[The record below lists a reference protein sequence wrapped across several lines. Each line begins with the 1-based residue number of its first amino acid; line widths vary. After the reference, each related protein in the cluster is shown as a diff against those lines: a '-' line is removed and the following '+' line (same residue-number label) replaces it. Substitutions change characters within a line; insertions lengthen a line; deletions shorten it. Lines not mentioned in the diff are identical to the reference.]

1 MRYIKFLIITYL
13 LTIISCSP
21 SLGASWYAKSKSKTG
36 SGFSMYVT
44 SIKVMNKDVT
54 VTDPDYRA
62 TEGDAVVN
70 FARAKRFSVS
80 VPYSMKAIDADSL
93 KIEAYADYKKQ
104 NPLQISLEIEGDNVP
119 LVVGEAVSVVLRVKD
134 NAGKYDV
141 EEKFISVTREMPEAV
156 ELKLLELKVLEANVE
171 DVEAEK
177 LVCNI
182 PYSKGDVVTA
192 GDLRATFKVGDEKRV
207 IPVLLKEESLQLKI
221 GEEVE
226 IGFSVEEKQGV
237 YKSFSGSVWCK
248 RLEKTND
255 EDEPLVLEYLSVLG
269 IDARSGLVKVSN
281 DVSRIVASDVVAMFK
296 TIGRLDVTLQAEEVK
311 FDSAGTAELVISVE
325 GKKGEYSSWTKT
337 VHAVKESQE
346 TPEEPDV
353 PSEPEPENPTEPEP
367 PTLANP
373 VDENGEHKFIVKIN
387 VKKEEIDPFDWYKED
402 TFFSASLFDGWVLNM
417 TGMTSDNV
425 ASYAFKEGTWSG
437 SPLSCTG
444 GDIGQ
449 GQMNHTWNLKYY
461 KYKSQEERWQ
471 ERGGYTSSIDE
482 AEKKRRERFIFF
494 RFTGSASAGTSLDN
508 SMFCVDTHTKFLFYY
523 SDPSHISTFGVPSS
537 WKDYDEAD
545 EGQHKYFDKPFYLTD
560 PVGYVKED
568 GECVIYGWCKQHIRS
583 NNYRASVDPTFRK
596 QATRTPGGRGYS
608 PYRDKKIKTTK
619 ERIVEENPLYTAEKP
634 IITKQSGSLYLTLDS
649 PDEAKLSVTV
659 KKVPENEELSFQW
672 YKNTVNSTD
681 GALAID
687 GANVAEY
694 VMPKEVIDVYCYCV
708 VTNKNTKNNKEAKT
722 FSTPIKLRIAKSSED
737 LKIDAETPI
746 ITKHPKSS
754 KHSFVEG
761 KNVNVSLS
769 VEVNKPKD
777 KGILSY
783 QWFESENEAT
793 GSGTKIENATEKTY
807 KTELSGSGVKYYYC
821 VVTNTNDKATG
832 EKAVSVFSA
841 IAKIEIEQLFELT
854 FSCVG
859 EGSLTVFG
867 GEDGTRTVRDGSEDK
882 IRVKIGTDLVF
893 IAKPKNAWEIEKWEG
908 KATVSEGNIKT
919 AQLRIEKAEDV
930 EEAIGVVFSKIQKK
944 GKLGIIAVR
953 VENVSIDCKFWGK
966 HYDGA
971 YFWWDI
977 ITSMRD
983 DASEGVSQELWKQ
996 DSVEFLYTQ
1005 GFGRSAYFMPEEK
1018 AKIMDISMNNTAGNL
1033 KLDFQITKRDS
1044 KIPIS
1049 KDHTWTMI
1057 DHGKSTVEFDYDAT
1071 KDCWRVK
1078 DMNYDIDKV
1087 EVSYRKNFILKR
1099 GEEKDFTVTY
1109 KADNPD
1115 LSAVGSLKVVYT
1127 LSWE

>member
-1 MRYIKFLIITYL
+1 MRFIKFLIITYL

-21 SLGASWYAKSKSKTG
+21 SLGASWYAKSGRKS
-36 SGFSMYVT
+36 SGISMYVT
-44 SIKVMNKDVT
+44 SIKVLDKDVT
-54 VTDPDYRA
+54 VNNPDP
-62 TEGDAVVN
+62 TENDPVKK
-70 FARAKRFSVS
+70 FAEAKRFSIS
-80 VPYSMKAIDADSL
+80 VPYSVKSIDISSL
-93 KIEAYADYKKQ
+93 KIEAYGDYRKRE
-104 NPLQISLEIEGDNVP
+104 PLQISLEIEGENVP
-119 LVVGEAVSVVLRVKD
+119 LVAGEAVSITLRVKD
-134 NAGKYDV
+134 NAGRYSE

-156 ELKLLELKVLEANVE
+156 ELKLLKLKVHDANVE
-171 DVEAEK
+171 DIGAEK

-182 PYSKGDVVTA
+182 PYSRGDVVTA
-192 GDLRATFKVGDEKRV
+192 GDVRATFKVGEEEKVLPV
-207 IPVLLKEESLQLKI
+207 ILKVDQVLLKVE
-221 GEEVE
+221 EEVE
-226 IGFSVEEKQGV
+226 VSFSVEEKQGI

-255 EDEPLVLEYLSVLG
+255 EDEPLTMEYLSVLG
-269 IDARSGLVKVSN
+269 IDARSGLIKVAN
-281 DVSRIVASDVVAMFK
+281 NVSQIVADDVVAMFK
-296 TIGRLDVTLQAEEVK
+296 TFGRIDVTLQTEIVK
-311 FDSAGTAELVISVE
+311 FDSAGTAELIISIE
-325 GKKGEYSSWTKT
+325 GKKGEYSSWSKT
-337 VHAVKESQE
+337 VHAVKEGQE
-346 TPEEPDV
+346 NPEDPET
-353 PSEPEPENPTEPEP
+353 PSEPEPEDPSEPEP
-367 PTLANP
+367 PVLANP
-373 VDENGEHKFIVKIN
+373 IDENGQQKFIVKIN

-402 TFFSASLFDGWVLNM
+402 TFFSASLFDKWILNM
-417 TGMTSDNV
+417 TSMTSDNV
-425 ASYAFKEGTWSG
+425 ASYAFKEGEWSG
-437 SPLSCTG
+437 TPLSCTG

-461 KYKSQEERWQ
+461 KYKDQEERWA
-471 ERGGYTSSIDE
+471 ERGGYSSNIDE
-482 AEKKRRERFIFF
+482 TEKKKRERFVFF
-494 RFTGSASAGTSLDN
+494 RFTGSASAGTRLDN

-523 SDPSHISTFGVPSS
+523 SDPSHISSFGVPSG

-545 EGQHKYFDKPFYLTD
+545 DGQHRYFDKPFYLTD

-583 NNYRASVDPTFRK
+583 NNYRASVDQAFRK
-596 QATRTPGGRGYS
+596 QATRNPGGRGYS

-672 YKNTVNSTD
+672 YRNTVNSSE
-681 GALAID
+681 GAVAID
-687 GANVAEY
+687 GANEAEY
-694 VMPKEVIDVYCYCV
+694 VMPKEVIDVYCYCA

-722 FSTPIKLRIAKSSED
+722 LSAPIKLRIAKSSEE

-754 KHSFVEG
+754 KHAFIEG
-761 KNVNVSLS
+761 KNINISLS

-777 KGILSY
+777 NGVLSY
-783 QWFESENEAT
+783 QWFESDNEVA
-793 GSGTKIENATEKTY
+793 GSGTKIENATEKIY
-807 KTELSGSGVKYYYC
+807 KTELSDSGNKYYYC

-832 EKAVSVFSA
+832 EKTVSVFSA

-854 FSCVG
+854 FGCVG
-859 EGSLTVFG
+859 EGVLTVFG

-919 AQLRIEKAEDV
+919 AQMKIEKAEDV
-930 EEAIGVVFSKIQKK
+930 AESVVVSFKKIQKK

-966 HYDGA
+966 HYNGA

-983 DASEGVSQELWKQ
+983 DSSEGVSQELWKQ
-996 DSVEFLYTQ
+996 DAVEFLYTQ

-1044 KIPIS
+1044 KIPIGG
-1049 KDHTWTMI
+1049 DHTWTMI
-1057 DHGKSTVEFDYDAT
+1057 DHGKGTVEFDYDAT

-1127 LSWE
+1127 LLWE